1 MANLTYEMILMLD
14 PESGDEQRDKIAT
27 DVKAKLEAG
36 GDVLHE
42 ANWGLRKMAYEIDKR
57 ESADYRFFKFS
68 AGKDLLDDFDHS
80 LKITDGV
87 LRFRIYKVDPRAP
100 VIDPPPPLTFAA
112 GSERPGGRSRR
123 DEGRE
128 DRPPRAPDSADAGA
142 APPAEAPAAEA
153 PQAEEAPAAEAPPA
167 DAAPA
172 PAEPAAE
179 APAQAAEAPAD
190 APEAPAEAS
199 EPAGEAPEA
208 NSAEPEQPAE

>member
-1 MANLTYEMILMLD
+1 MANLTYEMIFMLD

-87 LRFRIYKVDPRAP
+87 LRFRIFKSDPEAPTMVPPDTEQIRCAATTTTASGATLATAVGDRAGAMTT
-100 VIDPPPPLTFAA
+100 PPPSAA
-112 GSERPGGRSRR
+112 PP
-123 DEGRE
+123 
-128 DRPPRAPDSADAGA
+128 RPPRRLPATSPSSRPSRFPRWFRLHRGGRGLHFCHVRGCLDS
-142 APPAEAPAAEA
+142 ERT
-153 PQAEEAPAAEAPPA
+153 QAI
-167 DAAPA
+167 
-172 PAEPAAE
+172 
-179 APAQAAEAPAD
+179 
-190 APEAPAEAS
+190 
-199 EPAGEAPEA
+199 
-208 NSAEPEQPAE
+208 